1 MNRAD
6 LAVEDVQERRSSKAL
21 KLFCCTLDSKV
32 WESNLERMHFR
43 LAEEG
48 LQIAEVGQRAGA
60 PPGTL
65 RSQTRFL
72 IKNKLEA
79 AGRQDAVW

>member
-1 MNRAD
+1 
-6 LAVEDVQERRSSKAL
+6 
-21 KLFCCTLDSKV
+21 
-32 WESNLERMHFR
+32 MHFR